1 MSLGSKNQIYQF
13 QNFQSNE
20 LEAFTNHKKNL
31 KLKLISNEFFKPFPK
46 NKTWNT
52 HSFNSAVFLKGI

>member
-46 NKTWNT
+46 NKT
-52 HSFNSAVFLKGI
+52 